1 MVIDSHQ
8 HVMLPTSMQLESM
21 DRAGVGKAVLFT
33 TVPHVERAESA
44 ALHDINQEMQVLYQ
58 LLGGTFTEQQR
69 RTQMEGTIE
78 ELKRAIAA
86 APDRFAGFG
95 PVPLGLS
102 DNDTAAWI
110 EDRVVGNA
118 FKGIGEFTPG
128 STAQIEQL
136 EPVFRSASDHANL
149 PLWVH
154 TFNPVKPDGIA
165 TLIGLCRRYPSV
177 PVIFGHGGG
186 YSWMDVTAFAKQHP
200 NAYVDLS
207 AAFTPLSVK
216 TALFEVPEQ
225 CLFSSDA
232 PFGEPELSRRL
243 IEFASPSPEVTE
255 LALGGNAAR
264 LLEM

>member
-1 MVIDSHQ
+1 MIIDSHQ
-8 HVMLPTSMQLESM
+8 HVILPTSMQLEGM
-21 DRAGVGKAVLFT
+21 DRAGVGKAVLFAT
-33 TVPHVERAESA
+33 TPHVERAKSA
-44 ALHDINQEMQVLYQ
+44 ALADIDREMQALYR
-58 LLGGTFTEQQR
+58 LLGGAFTEQQR
-69 RTQMEGTIE
+69 RAQMEGTIE
-78 ELKRAIAA
+78 ELKQAVAT

-102 DNDTAAWI
+102 DDDTAAWV

-118 FKGIGEFTPG
+118 FRGIGEFTPG
-128 STAQIEQL
+128 STAQVEQL
-136 EPVFRSASDHANL
+136 EPVFRAASDHAGL

-154 TFNPVKPDGIA
+154 TFNPVAPDGIA
-165 TLIGLCRRYPSV
+165 ALMDLCRRYPSV

-186 YSWMDVTAFAKQHP
+186 YSWMDVTAFAKRHP

-243 IEFASPSPEVTE
+243 VEFASPSPEVTA
-255 LALGGNAAR
+255 LALGGNTAR
-264 LLEM
+264 LLGL